1 MEIHLRIPAER
12 WCITKKEFFDFVEDV
27 RRLWK
32 RGAIPTLT
40 DWPNL
45 KHDCHMHGPNLY
57 EVNVHHVKPLT
68 LAAGGMSYALMK
80 HPEGLPCEVFVSHAW
95 AEGVFE
101 LCGHVRRAW
110 PQGLKKQNLYCCLL
124 ANPQNLDI
132 EALLNRPPIESPFAL
147 AMQRASHVLVI
158 PNDTVSIYT
167 RLWCVY
173 EIFLA
178 SEWKK
183 TCVIPAQPPW
193 SALRHMVTWTL
204 LPSVIGLALG
214 CLWLIAVHFS
224 PESMELHTR
233 VLDNGLL
240 LSLELA
246 LVTAIIDLTVRLC
259 AVYNCRWHLHFP
271 RWSLLGHL
279 GFCLLQMLMQVSS
292 SACIVPWGVFPSGFS
307 TVYDH
312 ILHYGIA
319 FCVWSGGT
327 VFCLARAHTEL
338 ERKEMHR
345 QASCLSFD
353 SLDQAVCSNAL
364 DEERIRCAISGSED
378 NVLLAVNVLKSA
390 GACNPLLQRAYTIGL
405 DVRGSGIGHV
415 FMRALAAAGIW
426 VVSIMEELASS
437 SIWEDCP
444 NGQIWSIA
452 LAGGIPVCMLGTL
465 LAARYW
471 RPYGPEKV
479 TFVMNSCMFTG
490 LSAIL
495 LPFLIAAA
503 QGLREFK
510 RLPVVVRLAHS
521 PQITECPSYATWFGA
536 VMLRPLLA
544 FATLLLAWFG
554 PLLMHLIYGRDEP
567 EDLSCPHAKERDFSG
582 VQPDLE
588 LDVDIVDI
596 DRCDSGKTS

>member
-1 MEIHLRIPAER
+1 
-12 WCITKKEFFDFVEDV
+12 
-27 RRLWK
+27 
-32 RGAIPTLT
+32 
-40 DWPNL
+40 
-45 KHDCHMHGPNLY
+45 
-57 EVNVHHVKPLT
+57 
-68 LAAGGMSYALMK
+68 
-80 HPEGLPCEVFVSHAW
+80 
-95 AEGVFE
+95 
-101 LCGHVRRAW
+101 
-110 PQGLKKQNLYCCLL
+110 
-124 ANPQNLDI
+124 
-132 EALLNRPPIESPFAL
+132 
-147 AMQRASHVLVI
+147 MQRASHVLVI

-246 LVTAIIDLTVRLC
+246 LVTAIIESEMKLVDHWAETNEDLTVRLC

-345 QASCLSFD
+345 QAS
-353 SLDQAVCSNAL
+353 SNAL

-426 VVSIMEELASS
+426 ELASS

-471 RPYGPEKV
+471 RPY
-479 TFVMNSCMFTG
+479 
-490 LSAIL
+490 
-495 LPFLIAAA
+495 
-503 QGLREFK
+503 GLREFK

-554 PLLMHLIYGRDEP
+554 IYGRDEP

-588 LDVDIVDI
+588 LDVDIVLGKSLV
-596 DRCDSGKTS
+596 RLMTATCDAAPWPFSTLEKTSGVVSRWLRRIVSTSLRLADARTWNISYPPALESTWVDWAEHTLTEGIVQFQKQFLEPRGVYDWLIGQRCMVGADSVCFTDAICLLGNISLDPNTQRNDACNPSNNGSFGVALPVSIHPSK